1 MKKDFGRGEVVDAR
15 QALAISYYK
24 DPESDTFSNIK
35 RSLMRAGY
43 NERYASSITGQ
54 KPRWLTENIQ
64 NNVDIIKNAEA
75 NLKKY
80 IDLKLT
86 IQDKKTNKSNI
97 ELAKLQ
103 TDVSK
108 FVLKS
113 LASGKYG
120 KTDGAQMAAVNIT
133 VNEYKAPS
141 ASENVKE
148 AEVLDIVPDTL
159 SN

>member
-1 MKKDFGRGEVVDAR
+1 MASNANDRVLDIR
-15 QALAISYYK
+15 QATAMAYYK
-24 DPESDTFSNIK
+24 DPESETFGNVK
-35 RSLMRAGY
+35 GSLLKAGY
-43 NERYASSITGQ
+43 DNEYSSSVMGQ
-54 KPRWLTENIQ
+54 KPKWLTDYLKGNIEMLQ
-64 NNVDIIKNAEA
+64 NAEA

-86 IQDKKTNKSNI
+86 IKDNKTTKSNI

-120 KTDGAQMAAVNIT
+120 KADGQQAPAVNIT
-133 VNEYKAPS
+133 IQEYKAPS
-141 ASENVKE
+141 TMHE
-148 AEVLDIVPDTL
+148 AEVIDTKPEV
-159 SN
+159 